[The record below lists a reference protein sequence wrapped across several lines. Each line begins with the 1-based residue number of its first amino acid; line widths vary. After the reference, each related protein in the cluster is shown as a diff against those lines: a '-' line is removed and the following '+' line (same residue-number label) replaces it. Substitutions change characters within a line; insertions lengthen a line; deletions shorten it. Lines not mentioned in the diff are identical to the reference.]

1 MFLQNIFNLCKEKY
15 RIIFFVTWAEQI
27 KGGGDAGMP
36 EIEENDVSF
45 CGRRCFVNRCCHG
58 LCHSSNSTWP
68 ISPSSFLLLPAEIP

>member
-36 EIEENDVSF
+36 EIEENDVAKAED
-45 CGRRCFVNRCCHG
+45 
-58 LCHSSNSTWP
+58 
-68 ISPSSFLLLPAEIP
+68 LPTGK